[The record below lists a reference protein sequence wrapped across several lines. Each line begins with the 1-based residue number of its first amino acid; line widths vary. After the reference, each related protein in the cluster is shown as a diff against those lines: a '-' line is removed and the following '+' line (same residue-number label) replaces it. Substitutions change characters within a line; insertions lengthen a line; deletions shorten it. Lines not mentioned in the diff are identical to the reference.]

1 VVGPPLLSWSLFS
14 GFEAGWSVAI
24 LQGLAPSAV
33 RATSRYRTVCE
44 PRVSWVAIVSGK
56 LPFQWVSGQV
66 ARGGGG
72 GVGAWCWVGFL
83 AAGALL
89 LNWRCLAR
97 GGCKAWRSEAPST
110 GCRRSGLGAGS
121 DGLSITVTSGAEN
134 VDGPCFVSSAF
145 WLLSP
150 VLFRCLPSGLSLSP
164 GLGSSTPRVSSFGG
178 LAPKPRQR
186 VRVSL
191 RPPSSGV
198 VAFPS
203 GLAALPRPCRGLGRG
218 GSSLGFSLPRSGV
231 GAPCYA
237 SGGSCL
243 LPLRARRCP
252 RE

>member
-186 VRVSL
+186 VRVSCVLPHRVWPPL
-191 RPPSSGV
+191 R
-198 VAFPS
+198 
-203 GLAALPRPCRGLGRG
+203 LAAPPARFG
-218 GSSLGFSLPRSGV
+218 GSGV
-231 GAPCYA
+231 GGSGLGFFPPSFGFRGA
-237 SGGSCL
+237 SPHQWWVVSPSPSGPVVPS
-243 LPLRARRCP
+243 
-252 RE
+252 